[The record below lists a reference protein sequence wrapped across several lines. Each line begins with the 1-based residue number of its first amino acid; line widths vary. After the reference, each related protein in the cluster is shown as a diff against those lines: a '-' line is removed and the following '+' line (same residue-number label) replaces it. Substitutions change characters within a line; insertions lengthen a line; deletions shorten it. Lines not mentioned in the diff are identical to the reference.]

1 MKRKLILSLILAFLV
16 SLVNAQVVKVGESQ
30 IAEQLCN
37 QGVMLLESGDLQGA
51 LIKFNDAISVKSNF
65 AEAYYQ
71 RAMTKLKMGLYDDAL
86 MDINKALSIETN
98 GTYYYG
104 RGMVKQEKG
113 DLDGALLDYN
123 AAINTDPNL
132 AEAYYY
138 RASLSIKEIML
149 VQ

>member
-1 MKRKLILSLILAFLV
+1 
-16 SLVNAQVVKVGESQ
+16 
-30 IAEQLCN
+30 
-37 QGVMLLESGDLQGA
+37 
-51 LIKFNDAISVKSNF
+51 
-65 AEAYYQ
+65 
-71 RAMTKLKMGLYDDAL
+71 

-132 AEAYYY
+132 AEQ
-138 RASLSIKEIML
+138 I
-149 VQ
+149 